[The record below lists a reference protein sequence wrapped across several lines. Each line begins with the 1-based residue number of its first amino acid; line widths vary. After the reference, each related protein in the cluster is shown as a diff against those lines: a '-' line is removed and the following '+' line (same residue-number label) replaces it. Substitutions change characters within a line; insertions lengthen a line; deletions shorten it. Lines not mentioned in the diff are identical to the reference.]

1 MAKTSQI
8 NRNKKREKLV
18 AQYASKRAE
27 LKKIADDM
35 KVPAEER
42 FAARLK
48 LAKLPRNSSKV
59 RIHHRCELSG
69 RPKGYYRKVKMS
81 RIALRSLS
89 NFGQIPGM
97 TKARWEGED
106 MIIDPIGDLLT
117 RIRNGQLRRKSKIN
131 SPNSRLRIRLLDVL
145 QAEGYIRGYAEVE
158 TKGHKELEIELKYH
172 EGQPVI
178 RELKRVSTPGRRVYS
193 SVSELKP
200 HRQGLG
206 VSILSTPQGVMTDT
220 SAREKNVGGEVLC
233 QVF

>member
-1 MAKTSQI
+1 MSCSWKSTTTRRKPCGAWISCSTPPRRPTRKPRRFSKASNSPSRVIEAAMAKTSQI

-18 AQYASKRAE
+18 AQYAAKRAE
-27 LKKIADDM
+27 LKKTAEDM

-97 TKARWEGED
+97 TKASW
-106 MIIDPIGDLLT
+106 
-117 RIRNGQLRRKSKIN
+117 
-131 SPNSRLRIRLLDVL
+131 
-145 QAEGYIRGYAEVE
+145 
-158 TKGHKELEIELKYH
+158 
-172 EGQPVI
+172 
-178 RELKRVSTPGRRVYS
+178 
-193 SVSELKP
+193 
-200 HRQGLG
+200 
-206 VSILSTPQGVMTDT
+206 
-220 SAREKNVGGEVLC
+220 
-233 QVF
+233 